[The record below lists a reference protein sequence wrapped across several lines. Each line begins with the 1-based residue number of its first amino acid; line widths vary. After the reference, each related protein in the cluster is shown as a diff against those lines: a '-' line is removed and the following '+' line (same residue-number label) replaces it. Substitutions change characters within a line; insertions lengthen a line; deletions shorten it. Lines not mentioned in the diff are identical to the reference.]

1 MEALVFKVILMTL
14 IVNARKKQLF
24 FFFLDCCL
32 DIMGIYFRM
41 FLHLECIYLECF
53 TEKCEERVIPS
64 TGI

>member
-14 IVNARKKQLF
+14 IVNAQKKSF
-24 FFFLDCCL
+24 FFFFGCCL
-32 DIMGIYFRM
+32 DIMGICFRI

-53 TEKCEERVIPS
+53 TSKCEERVIPS